1 MLPEPIA
8 VTFLVI
14 EAFEKLSVPYFIGGS
29 LACAVHGVSRSTMDA
44 DLVADLKVDHIQDL
58 LPLLSGEF
66 YLDEE
71 AIRSAILRKGSF
83 NLIHLETNFKVDIF
97 IRKSNPFDEEQFS
110 RRSLQVLTTDPER
123 SVYVSS
129 AEDLILAK
137 LDWFRQGG
145 EVSTRQ
151 WQDIINL
158 LKVQEK
164 ALNYSYLFLWAA
176 DLGLSELLERSI
188 SDSNIE
194 I

>member
-1 MLPEPIA
+1 
-8 VTFLVI
+8 
-14 EAFEKLSVPYFIGGS
+14 LSF
-29 LACAVHGVSRSTMDA
+29 
-44 DLVADLKVDHIQDL
+44 
-58 LPLLSGEF
+58 
-66 YLDEE
+66 
-71 AIRSAILRKGSF
+71 
-83 NLIHLETNFKVDIF
+83 
-97 IRKSNPFDEEQFS
+97 PFDQEQFS
-110 RRSLQVLTTDPER
+110 RRTLQVLTTDPER
-123 SVYVSS
+123 SAYVSS

-137 LDWFRQGG
+137 LDWYRQGG

-188 SDSNIE
+188 SDSNID